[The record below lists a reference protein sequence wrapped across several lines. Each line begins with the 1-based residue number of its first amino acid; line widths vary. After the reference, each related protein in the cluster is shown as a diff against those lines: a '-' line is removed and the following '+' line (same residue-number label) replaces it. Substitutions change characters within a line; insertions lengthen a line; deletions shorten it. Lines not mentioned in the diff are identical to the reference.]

1 VSCAG
6 LGGTTPPDPPAC
18 HPLGPAPGRPS
29 RLARPAAGSTVAE
42 HTPIRLLILG
52 ASGFLGGHV
61 WRRAGAAG
69 ADVVTAGRA
78 RLPGSPAHHQ
88 LDLAA
93 IEPAGLA
100 RIIASVRP
108 GAIANCAG
116 ATTGGPEVLAA
127 ANITGTATLVRAM
140 LLAGTPARLVHL
152 GSAAEYGG
160 AEPGCALGESAP
172 PRPGGPYGITKLAG
186 TRLVEAGRT
195 AGLDAV
201 VLRVFNPVG
210 AGAPESGLPGRVAA
224 QLRQA
229 LATGG
234 DIRLGPLDAVRDFV
248 DASDV
253 AAAVLAAA
261 AATALPHAVLN
272 IGSGTGVPA
281 RTLVKELVAVTGYA
295 GPVHEDSAGSARSGD
310 LDWQQADIGL
320 ARRDLGWQPRH
331 ALVASLADL
340 WEAARAQAPG

>member
-1 VSCAG
+1 M
-6 LGGTTPPDPPAC
+6 
-18 HPLGPAPGRPS
+18 
-29 RLARPAAGSTVAE
+29 
-42 HTPIRLLILG
+42 RLLILG

-61 WRRAGAAG
+61 WRQATAAG
-69 ADVVTAGRA
+69 VEVVTAGRA

-93 IEPAGLA
+93 SEPARVAG
-100 RIIASVRP
+100 IIRSVAP
-108 GAIANCAG
+108 DAIANCAG
-116 ATTGGPEVLAA
+116 LTVGGPDVLAA
-127 ANITGTATLVRAM
+127 ANITGTAALVTAM

-160 AEPGCALGESAP
+160 AEPGVALDESAP
-172 PRPGGPYGITKLAG
+172 PRPGAPYGVTKLAG
-186 TRLVEAGRT
+186 TRLVELGRA
-195 AGLDAV
+195 AGLGAV

-224 QLRQA
+224 QLRRA
-229 LATGG
+229 LAGGG
-234 DIRLGPLDAVRDFV
+234 DVKLGPLEAVRDFV
-248 DASDV
+248 DARDV

-261 AATALPHAVLN
+261 AAPALPHAVLN

-281 RTLVKELVAVTGYA
+281 RTLVKELVSVTGYA

-310 LDWQQADIGL
+310 LDWQQADVTL

-331 ALVASLADL
+331 DLASSLADL
-340 WEAARAQAPG
+340 WEASRDQALR

>member
-1 VSCAG
+1 V
-6 LGGTTPPDPPAC
+6 
-18 HPLGPAPGRPS
+18 
-29 RLARPAAGSTVAE
+29 
-42 HTPIRLLILG
+42 RLLILG

-69 ADVVTAGRA
+69 AEVVTAGRA
-78 RLPGSPAHHQ
+78 PLPGSPAHHQ

-93 IEPAGLA
+93 IEPARVA
-100 RIIASVRP
+100 EVIASVRP
-108 GAIANCAG
+108 DAIANCAG
-116 ATTGGPEVLAA
+116 VTTGGPDVLAA

-160 AEPGCALGESAP
+160 AEPGSALDEFAP
-172 PRPGGPYGITKLAG
+172 PRPGAPYGITKLAG

-210 AGAPESGLPGRVAA
+210 AGAPESGLPGMVAA

-229 LATGG
+229 LASDG

-261 AATALPHAVLN
+261 AAMAAPHAVLN
-272 IGSGTGVPA
+272 IGSGIGVPA
-281 RTLVKELVAVTGYA
+281 RVLVKELVAVTGYA

-320 ARRDLGWQPRH
+320 ARLDLGWQPRRG
-331 ALVASLADL
+331 LLASLTDL
-340 WEAARAQAPG
+340 WEATGDWALG

>member
-1 VSCAG
+1 M
-6 LGGTTPPDPPAC
+6 
-18 HPLGPAPGRPS
+18 
-29 RLARPAAGSTVAE
+29 
-42 HTPIRLLILG
+42 RLLILG

-61 WRRAGAAG
+61 WRRADAAG

-78 RLPGSPAHHQ
+78 RLPGSPAHHR

-93 IEPAGLA
+93 VEPARVA
-100 RIIASVRP
+100 EIIASVRP
-108 GAIANCAG
+108 DAIANCAG
-116 ATTGGPEVLAA
+116 VTTGGPDALAA

-140 LLAGTPARLVHL
+140 LLAGTAARLVHL

-160 AEPGCALGESAP
+160 AEPGTSLAESAP
-172 PRPGGPYGITKLAG
+172 PRPGAPYGVTKLAG

-248 DASDV
+248 DARDV

-261 AATALPHAVLN
+261 AAPAPPHAVLN
-272 IGSGTGVPA
+272 IGSGIGVSA

-310 LDWQQADIGL
+310 LDWQQADVGL
-320 ARRDLGWQPRH
+320 ARQDLGWQPRH
-331 ALVASLADL
+331 DLASSLADL
-340 WEAARAQAPG
+340 WEAACDQALC